1 MIDPA
6 FWESHTIAKL
16 ARCARLTFV
25 GLFSNADDQGRMK
38 AHPALLRSRLYPYDD
53 ISIADVEEE
62 LQGIAAT
69 GAIQLYE
76 VEGTRYLQI
85 TGWWKYQHPRWAW
98 PSDIPAPDD
107 WLDRVRY
114 RQGNKVVEDNWEGD
128 STVVPQWD
136 DSGTDAKPAPRDR
149 DSGSI
154 RDSDRDTEDA
164 NADGKPSAPTP
175 TTFPEWHELV
185 NASANPNATLR
196 YMHETLFPGRKPP
209 DYGYIG
215 RVARQVGGPG
225 RLADFL
231 WQTSARPPTG
241 DILRYC
247 QGIARG
253 QKEPDKPP
261 EPAGYAAIREY
272 LAETGAN
279 DDGNGIRDRDR
290 PRLSGGDLP
299 ALPVDKRH
307 GKSIR
312 DGPG

>member
-6 FWESHTIAKL
+6 FWESHTVAKL
-16 ARCARLTFV
+16 GRCARLTFI

-53 ISIADVEEE
+53 ISIADIEEE

-76 VEGTRYLQI
+76 VAGARYLQI

-98 PSDIPAPDD
+98 PSDIPAPEG

-114 RQGNKVVEDNWEGD
+114 RQGNKVMEDNWEGE

-136 DSGTDAKPAPRDR
+136 DSGTDAKPAPRGR
-149 DSGSI
+149 DSGSS
-154 RDSDRDTEDA
+154 RDSGSDRE
-164 NADGKPSAPTP
+164 NADADAGASEPPTP
-175 TTFPEWHELV
+175 TTFREWHELV
-185 NASANPNATLR
+185 TESSNPNATLR

-209 DYGYIG
+209 DYAYLG

-225 RLADFL
+225 RLADLL
-231 WQTSARPPTG
+231 WQCAPRPPTG
-241 DILRYC
+241 EILPYC
-247 QGIARG
+247 IGIAKG
-253 QKEPDKPP
+253 QREPDKPP
-261 EPAGYAAIREY
+261 EPAGFE
-272 LAETGAN
+272 
-279 DDGNGIRDRDR
+279 GIRRFRERMDQHGDNRRNNGDPDVSR
-290 PRLSGGDLP
+290 RDLP
-299 ALPVDKRH
+299 ALPDDRAH
-307 GKSIR
+307 GGGVR